1 MALSFIEITLTSKE
15 SDEVKSLYLSSFPK
29 EERPPFEYLF
39 QEKMKGK
46 LTVYEIKEGET
57 FVGLA
62 VVANYLDLAYL
73 FFFAI
78 QESLRGK
85 GYGGKAIKELISLYN
100 KKRLYLCAEEVDVSY
115 PDYENRKRREDFY
128 IRNGFRNTKIAF
140 MEVGVRYE
148 LFVLKGKEVSEMEHF
163 SLMKDLIGEKDF
175 AFFYPD
181 VEI

>member
-1 MALSFIEITLTSKE
+1 MALSFLEITISSPNFLEIKR
-15 SDEVKSLYLSSFPK
+15 LYLSSFPE

-39 QEKMKGK
+39 QKKMKVK
-46 LTVYEIKEGET
+46 LTVYEIKEGES
-57 FVGLA
+57 FIGLA

-78 QESLRGK
+78 NESLRGK

-115 PDYENRKRREDFY
+115 LDYDNRKRREGFY

-140 MEVGVRYE
+140 TEVGVRYE

-175 AFFYPD
+175 AYFYPD
-181 VEI
+181 VEV